1 MSHVSI
7 TPTLGESEPTLRRRI
22 KALGRGWVH
31 CGLLPPCSAWLLRPP
46 VRRQVGPPSSLSA
59 PGTHCPLQALV
70 LLVFMELAP
79 QMLSEG
85 YLKSSSLSHTTNND
99 LHSSVAESFYV
110 PGTML
115 RASRLL
121 FYLIFITAC
130 KVEDTG
136 LLSHRRSRFRS
147 ITRKVTPARKRRS
160 GTQRQVHLTPKPLSC
175 FLGF

>member
-1 MSHVSI
+1 MVSSRSAVPGSSGSSCQAPGG
-7 TPTLGESEPTLRRRI
+7 TTFLPVGTWHP
-22 KALGRGWVH
+22 
-31 CGLLPPCSAWLLRPP
+31 LPPS
-46 VRRQVGPPSSLSA
+46 
-59 PGTHCPLQALV
+59 GTRSF
-70 LLVFMELAP
+70 VFMELAA

-136 LLSHRRSRFRS
+136 LLSHWREQVQ
-147 ITRKVTPARKRRS
+147 KHHVAR
-160 GTQRQVHLTPKPLSC
+160 
-175 FLGF
+175 

>member
-1 MSHVSI
+1 
-7 TPTLGESEPTLRRRI
+7 
-22 KALGRGWVH
+22 
-31 CGLLPPCSAWLLRPP
+31 
-46 VRRQVGPPSSLSA
+46 
-59 PGTHCPLQALV
+59 
-70 LLVFMELAP
+70 MELAA

-136 LLSHRRSRFRS
+136 LLSHWREQVQ
-147 ITRKVTPARKRRS
+147 KHHVAR
-160 GTQRQVHLTPKPLSC
+160 
-175 FLGF
+175 